1 MFLAFVMAFLLRT
14 RFSLLNWRREVLLT
28 MLTPEEKAMG
38 DAVAAAHEIPDTDVR
53 FRYMT

>member
-14 RFSLLNWRREVLLT
+14 RFHILNKHRRVLLST
-28 MLTPEEKAMG
+28 LTQEEKAMG
-38 DAVAAAHEIPDTDVR
+38 DAVAATRDIADTDVR